1 MDAEIVSA
9 DSRQVYRYLDVG
21 TAKPTISERAAV
33 PHHLVDVVYPDEAFS
48 ITAFQ
53 YRGEQALQRI
63 AARGR
68 RALIVG
74 GSPHYIQALVDRLRP
89 APRWPALRVWLER
102 ADQEGPPERL
112 NAWLRALDPTASQRI
127 DSRNRRRVL
136 RAIEVTLATGQ
147 PFSQSGQERASSL
160 PAVWIGLRLD
170 RPALHERV
178 ERRLDAMLA
187 DGWLDEVRTLLA
199 MGYSPEL
206 PSMSAT
212 GYAELARVLRGDLA
226 LDEAALRIRYATH
239 AFIRRQETWMRAEP
253 RITWFDADDPGLTDR
268 VYGYLSTC

>member
-1 MDAEIVSA
+1 
-9 DSRQVYRYLDVG
+9 
-21 TAKPTISERAAV
+21 
-33 PHHLVDVVYPDEAFS
+33 
-48 ITAFQ
+48 
-53 YRGEQALQRI
+53 
-63 AARGR
+63 
-68 RALIVG
+68 
-74 GSPHYIQALVDRLRP
+74 
-89 APRWPALRVWLER
+89 LER
-102 ADQEGPPERL
+102 ADQAGPPERL

-127 DSRNRRRVL
+127 DVRNRRRVL

-187 DGWLDEVRTLLA
+187 DGWPDEVRTLLA

-212 GYAELARVLRGDLA
+212 GYAELAHVLRGDLA
-226 LDEAALRIRYATH
+226 LDEATLRIRYATH

-253 RITWFDADDPGLTDR
+253 RITWFDADDSSLVDR